1 MIKSPIFLGSFKQVF
16 IDKWKYG
23 GNFYYRENMKVK
35 FLLLKYITTKFF
47 QNQVGATAPT
57 VPNLDPS
64 LVVVDNISKKIHDM
78 ALLLLHAPLSNVKG
92 SFHVMCVKTM
102 GFCPLP
108 PPTPLL

>member
-64 LVVVDNISKKIHDM
+64 LVRTVERLVGPFENQTISRWDR
-78 ALLLLHAPLSNVKG
+78 VG
-92 SFHVMCVKTM
+92 
-102 GFCPLP
+102 
-108 PPTPLL
+108 